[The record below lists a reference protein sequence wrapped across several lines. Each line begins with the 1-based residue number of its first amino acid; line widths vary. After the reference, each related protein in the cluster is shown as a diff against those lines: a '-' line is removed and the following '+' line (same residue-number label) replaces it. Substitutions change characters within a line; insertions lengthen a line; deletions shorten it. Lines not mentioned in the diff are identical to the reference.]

1 MEQGEID
8 EHEQSESPKA
18 VTTFNLF
25 EACKEI
31 SADKEEE
38 SQTPVPFSE
47 MVTKVE
53 K

>member
-8 EHEQSESPKA
+8 EHEKSESPKEI
-18 VTTFNLF
+18 TTFNLF

-38 SQTPVPFSE
+38 S
-47 MVTKVE
+47 
-53 K
+53 